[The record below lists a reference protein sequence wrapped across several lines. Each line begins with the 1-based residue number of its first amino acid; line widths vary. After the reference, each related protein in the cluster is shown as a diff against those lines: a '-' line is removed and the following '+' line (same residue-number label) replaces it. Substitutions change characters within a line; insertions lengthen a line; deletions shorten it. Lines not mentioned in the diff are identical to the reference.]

1 MQDRI
6 IILLVIFLLP
16 ITAFAKDEPLD
27 LFERILEEQW
37 QRRLDE
43 NPVSA
48 SYLGDKRANQDWPDI
63 SNAAVRG
70 RQKKDRE
77 VLEKIRS
84 IDPETL
90 PDSEQQNYRLFLYN
104 YERAV
109 DSQRFD
115 RHLLP
120 FSQRGGIQLEHETAE
135 GLSFQTK
142 QDYEDWLIRLTKL
155 PALISAHIELA
166 KLGIQKGITAP
177 KVLME

>member
-1 MQDRI
+1 MKDRI

-63 SNAAVRG
+63 SNAAVRE

-90 PDSEQQNYRLFLYN
+90 PESEQLNYRLFLYN

-120 FSQRGGIQLEHETAE
+120 FSQRGGIQQEHETAE

-142 QDYEDWLIRLTKL
+142 QDYEDW
-155 PALISAHIELA
+155 
-166 KLGIQKGITAP
+166 
-177 KVLME
+177 